1 MTFDFLGRYNK
12 IKKGCDQRKR
22 GPLVGSVVNM
32 DKNLKKVAT
41 YSIDKTTQLCDVKT
55 ARENLKECKSY
66 IIDDAIDAFESTTMH
81 LMTAVEYIN
90 IESANRYVTVSC
102 AGYVYTSPRTA
113 GRWWFCYFRDV
124 ISGES
129 SITILDDNDE
139 QHDYKL

>member
-1 MTFDFLGRYNK
+1 
-12 IKKGCDQRKR
+12 
-22 GPLVGSVVNM
+22 M

-41 YSIDKTTQLCDVKT
+41 YSLDKTTQLCDVKT
-55 ARENLKECKSY
+55 AREILKECKPY
-66 IIDDAIDAFESTTMH
+66 IVDDAIDAFESKALH
-81 LMTAVEYIN
+81 RMTAVEYISV
-90 IESANRYVTVSC
+90 ESASRFITVSC

-129 SITILDDNDE
+129 SITILDSDDM

>member
-1 MTFDFLGRYNK
+1 ME
-12 IKKGCDQRKR
+12 
-22 GPLVGSVVNM
+22 
-32 DKNLKKVAT
+32 KNLKKVAT

-55 ARENLKECKSY
+55 AREILKEYKSF
-66 IIDDAIDAFESTTMH
+66 IVDDAIDAFETTALH
-81 LMTAVEYIN
+81 VMTAVEYITV
-90 IESANRYVTVSC
+90 ESSSRYITVSC

-113 GRWWFCYFRDV
+113 GRYWFCYFRDV

>member
-1 MTFDFLGRYNK
+1 
-12 IKKGCDQRKR
+12 
-22 GPLVGSVVNM
+22 M

-41 YSIDKTTQLCDVKT
+41 YSIDQATQLCDVKT
-55 ARENLKECKSY
+55 ARENLKDCKSY
-66 IIDDAIDAFESTTMH
+66 IVDDAIDAFESTSLH
-81 LMTAVEYIN
+81 VMTAVEYITV
-90 IESANRYVTVSC
+90 ESASRYVTVSC

-139 QHDYKL
+139 QHDYNL